1 MLLLLAGGA
10 LLGGLVR
17 AMQAYGPG
25 AVCTGRR
32 LPAIDPLSAG
42 APCTLIA
49 TAAQL
54 TGASSNPAQACY
66 CGTASRGNLTR
77 RSLFNLLVVQVE
89 AEEVD
94 DLAER
99 YEVSAVPHFLIFK
112 VPNPSACA
120 PVP

>member
-1 MLLLLAGGA
+1 MAGGA

-17 AMQAYGPG
+17 AVQANGPG
-25 AVCTGRR
+25 AVGTGRR
-32 LPAIDPLSAG
+32 LSAIDPLSAG
-42 APCTLIA
+42 APCTLIE

-66 CGTASRGNLTR
+66 CGTGTASRGNLTR
-77 RSLFNLLVVQVE
+77 RSFLNLLVVQVE

-112 VPNPSACA
+112 VPDPFSFA